1 MYIYIQRWMYSTC
14 LEYLDYSRLVA
25 ATFRKTDIGRLLC
38 CSVEDFSYVHGLWM
52 SACLVCRCCV
62 FMFWERRARL
72 HDFGLGQSSLLIS
85 WIIWCDPSSPAVS
98 RSVDGYQPQR
108 CIYNIYIY
116 ERKGFPVYT
125 RRYHSIPIMMSFH
138 LSYIPLIGS
147 TISIPN
153 GWPSLRTPG
162 LAPRR
167 FSLTRSKSESLFGF
181 AFQIEV
187 SDQNRGKWLQRGWIK
202 KPIVKGI
209 VTRHPSSFDI

>member
-72 HDFGLGQSSLLIS
+72 HHFGLGQSSLLIS

-116 ERKGFPVYT
+116 IWEKGVSSIYETIPFYT
-125 RRYHSIPIMMSFH
+125 HNDVLSFI
-138 LSYIPLIGS
+138 LY
-147 TISIPN
+147 
-153 GWPSLRTPG
+153 PSHWEHHINTKWMAQSPDSRPC
-162 LAPRR
+162 
-167 FSLTRSKSESLFGF
+167 SKEVF
-181 AFQIEV
+181 AYKVQVWKFVWFRLPDWGQW
-187 SDQNRGKWLQRGWIK
+187 S
-202 KPIVKGI
+202 KPW
-209 VTRHPSSFDI
+209 